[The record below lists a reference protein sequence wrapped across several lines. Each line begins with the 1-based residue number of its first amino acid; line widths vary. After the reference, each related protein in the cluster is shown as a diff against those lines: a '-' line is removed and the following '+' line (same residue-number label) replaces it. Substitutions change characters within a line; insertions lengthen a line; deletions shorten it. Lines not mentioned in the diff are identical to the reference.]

1 MALALCCCAFVTIK
15 SLPSWPRKLWQL
27 PMPANWLL
35 PPRLPLP
42 AAPAARAACCQLP
55 RCRICLL
62 RVAMRLLIQFTPR
75 CIWPHKVR
83 RSGGACKSKLKS
95 LRYSCICICVC
106 IFICMQLESSV
117 ARLTERQAVAD
128 TETALQIHLSY
139 CCHTMKLRR
148 VRAHY

>member
-35 PPRLPLP
+35 PPRLPWCP
-42 AAPAARAACCQLP
+42 CCQLP

-95 LRYSCICICVC
+95 LISSCICICVC
-106 IFICMQLESSV
+106 IFICVQLESSV
-117 ARLTERQAVAD
+117 ARLTERQAVTD
-128 TETALQIHLSY
+128 TETALQILLSY
-139 CCHTMKLRR
+139 RCHTMKLRR